1 MASDIKIGDGSK
13 MFLYHILLCVKTS
26 CHRSWIYHNKKSGT
40 VSSTL
45 WRGLLE
51 DRKWGHSASNTA
63 SELVSIS
70 TKGATMCE

>member
-13 MFLYHILLCVKTS
+13 CFYTIFFYVLRLHATDPEFTTI
-26 CHRSWIYHNKKSGT
+26 KSGT